1 MLFEEK
7 DFGYEFHSNQFLCF
21 FGKFNSELQNL
32 YKSYPNLD
40 WVSLKQ
46 IHSDVLVESS
56 QGLLNSTEADAHWS
70 TKKNLAL
77 VTRTADCVPLLG
89 YNTTSKNIISI
100 HAGWKGVASG
110 IVPKSLKKIAA
121 ENPLQDWQ
129 LFMGPHI
136 LQESFEIQSDV
147 LKLLEK
153 STDLSS
159 ENWATKDKNSY
170 FVDLS
175 KVLLA
180 QIQSIG
186 VPTGSV
192 EKCLFD
198 TKTNLKFHSHRRDR
212 ELSGRQISFI
222 AKF

>member
-1 MLFEEK
+1 
-7 DFGYEFHSNQFLCF
+7 
-21 FGKFNSELQNL
+21 
-32 YKSYPNLD
+32 
-40 WVSLKQ
+40 
-46 IHSDVLVESS
+46 
-56 QGLLNSTEADAHWS
+56 
-70 TKKNLAL
+70 
-77 VTRTADCVPLLG
+77 
-89 YNTTSKNIISI
+89 
-100 HAGWKGVASG
+100 
-110 IVPKSLKKIAA
+110 
-121 ENPLQDWQ
+121 
-129 LFMGPHI
+129 MGPHI